1 MLLGLELV
9 VLIVFAAVSFRLVK
23 SISRDS
29 PIRKEFGVSNSL
41 PFAVALFPVGAA
53 LVPIA
58 PAIEGSLLYVAAAAL
73 YAPAFVLARRQERV
87 LEVAGT
93 DRVNGARQTI
103 AQVFAGALCGLI
115 YVAVVGVIS

>member
-1 MLLGLELV
+1 MLLVLELV
-9 VLIVFAAVSFRLVK
+9 VLFVFAVVSFRLAK

-41 PFAVALFPVGAA
+41 PFAVALFPIGAA
-53 LVPIA
+53 LVLIA
-58 PAIEGSLLYVAAAAL
+58 QAVGGSLLYVAAAAL

-93 DRVNGARQTI
+93 DRVNGARRTI
-103 AQVFAGALCGLI
+103 AQVFASALCGLI
-115 YVAVVGVIS
+115 YIAVVGV